1 MRTRGL
7 VARSG
12 RALPIA
18 VVALSA
24 SLGGLAGVARAQGAH
39 AKRAAA
45 SASGSGA
52 EIVVSPD
59 GPVRRIGDAVRA
71 AEPGTRIVVTAGT
84 YREPTIVVDRAV
96 TLEGR
101 GWPVLDGEGKRE
113 LIRVTADDVTV
124 RGLVLRDV
132 GTSFVEDRAA
142 LRVMEARHCV
152 IEGNRIE
159 RGFFGIYLGRTEHC
173 RVSHNTL
180 NGVLGKEEATGN
192 GIHLW
197 SSTGTIVEHNGITGH
212 RDGIYLEFSS
222 HATVRGNVSAGNLRY
237 GLHFMYAD
245 DCEYVDN
252 TFRGNG
258 AGVAVMYTKRI
269 AMVGNRF
276 ERNWGAASYGLL
288 LKEILDARVEGNT
301 FDRNTVGL
309 MADGA
314 NRLRATGN
322 VFTGNGW
329 AIQLLASTD
338 DATVERNDFSGN
350 TFDVSTNSRTSSAR
364 FAGNWWDDY
373 RGYDLDRD
381 GVGDVPH
388 RPVRL
393 FSILVERHA
402 PAMMLM
408 RSLFVGMLDA
418 AERMLPALTPEAM
431 TDATPAMHRVA
442 MRETVA
448 AREAGR

>member
-1 MRTRGL
+1 MRGFH
-7 VARSG
+7 V
-12 RALPIA
+12 LPILML
-18 VVALSA
+18 ALA
-24 SLGGLAGVARAQGAH
+24 AIGVDAAGAQS
-39 AKRAAA
+39 R
-45 SASGSGA
+45 
-52 EIVVSPD
+52 EIVVSPE
-59 GPVRRIGDAVRA
+59 GPVRRIGDAVRSA
-71 AEPGTRIVVTAGT
+71 APGTRIVVTAGT
-84 YREPTIVVDRAV
+84 YREPTIVVDRPV
-96 TLEGR
+96 TIEGR

-113 LIRVTADDVTV
+113 LLSVTADDVTV

-142 LRVMEARHCV
+142 LRVMHARNCV

-159 RGFFGIYLGRTEHC
+159 RGFFGIYLGKAEHC

-180 NGVLGKEEATGN
+180 SGVPGKEEATGN

-197 SSTGTIVEHNGITGH
+197 SSTDIIVEHNGVTGH
-212 RDGIYLEFSS
+212 RDGIYLEFSNR
-222 HATVRGNVSAGNLRY
+222 ATVRGNVSAANLRY

-245 DCEYVDN
+245 DCSYEDN

-269 AMVGNRF
+269 AMIGNRF
-276 ERNWGAASYGLL
+276 ERNWGSASYGLL
-288 LKEILDARVEGNT
+288 LKEILDARVERNT

-314 NRLRATGN
+314 NRLQATDN
-322 VFTGNGW
+322 VFTDNGW

-338 DATVERNDFSGN
+338 DAVVERNDFSGN
-350 TFDVSTNSRTSSAR
+350 TFDVATNSRTSSAR
-364 FAGNWWDDY
+364 FEGNWWDDY

-402 PAMMLM
+402 PAMMLL

-431 TDATPAMHRVA
+431 MDRAPSMRRVA
-442 MRETVA
+442 GHVA
-448 AREAGR
+448 VAGAPR